1 MTQPRSVSG
10 PKRLETGTGKRPT
23 GLPQPKSPTK
33 SSGDYVVMGMG
44 MGMSLGAKR
53 VPSTAKMESR
63 DEGAKTT
70 GAVKPVA
77 EVVAGRRQSFR
88 PRPSLDAWVGG
99 AGGRLPG
106 MLWNANAVGVKEE
119 EEF

>member
-1 MTQPRSVSG
+1 M
-10 PKRLETGTGKRPT
+10 
-23 GLPQPKSPTK
+23 GL
-33 SSGDYVVMGMG
+33 G
-44 MGMSLGAKR
+44 MGMSMGARR
-53 VPSTAKMESR
+53 VASGARPESR
-63 DEGAKTT
+63 DEGAAKPS
-70 GAVKPVA
+70 AVVKPVA

-119 EEF
+119 DEF

>member
-1 MTQPRSVSG
+1 
-10 PKRLETGTGKRPT
+10 
-23 GLPQPKSPTK
+23 
-33 SSGDYVVMGMG
+33 
-44 MGMSLGAKR
+44 MSLGARR
-53 VPSTAKMESR
+53 VPSAARVESR
-63 DEGAKTT
+63 EEGAAKVS
-70 GAVKPVA
+70 GVAKPVA